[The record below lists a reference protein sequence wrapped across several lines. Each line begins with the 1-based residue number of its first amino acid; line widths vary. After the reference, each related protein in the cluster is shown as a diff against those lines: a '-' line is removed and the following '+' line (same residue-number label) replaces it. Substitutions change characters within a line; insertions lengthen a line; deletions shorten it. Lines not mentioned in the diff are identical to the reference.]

1 MSNATASFRHLIRNA
16 EDLQAVVRTM
26 KALAASSIGQYEKSV
41 RSLTDYYRVVE
52 LGLGASIRASGSAA
66 PFNVDA
72 RPTRPGSIGA
82 IVFGSDQG
90 LVGRFN
96 DVVAEC
102 AIRSLA
108 TMPQKPVVWAVG
120 ERVHDRLLDGG
131 LELQQLYN
139 VPNSVDAITPLVGN
153 IQLDSESVLGTDGNS
168 RLYIFHNRPN
178 SRAGY
183 DAVSQQLI
191 PLDRVWQQGLSAVE
205 WPTSLPPELLGKN
218 SAVLQALIREYLFI
232 SLFRAAAESLA
243 SENASRLAAME
254 RADKN
259 IQATLEELRLNFNR
273 SRQQVIDEELFDL
286 ISGFEAL
293 ASVAADDV

>member
-1 MSNATASFRHLIRNA
+1 MSNATANFRHLIKNA
-16 EDLQAVVRTM
+16 EDLQSVVRTM

-52 LGLGASIRASGSAA
+52 LGLGASIRANGSAN
-66 PFNVDA
+66 PINIDA
-72 RPTRPGSIGA
+72 SHSQPGLIGA

-96 DVVAEC
+96 DVVAEF
-102 AIRSLA
+102 AIGSLA
-108 TMPQKPVVWAVG
+108 KISQKPLVWAVG

-131 LELQQLYN
+131 LELQQIYN
-139 VPNSVDAITPLVGN
+139 VPNSVNAITPLVGQ
-153 IQLDSESVLGTDGNS
+153 IQLDSERILGTQGNP

-183 DAVSQQLI
+183 VAVSQQLL
-191 PLDRVWQQGLSAVE
+191 PLDKAWQQGLSAVE
-205 WPTSLPPELLGKN
+205 WPTQLPPELLGKN
-218 SAVLQALIREYLFI
+218 TEILHALIREYLFI
-232 SLFRAAAESLA
+232 SLFRATAESLS

-259 IQATLEELRLNFNR
+259 IQETLEELRLTLNR

-293 ASVAADDV
+293 TSAAADSA

>member
-1 MSNATASFRHLIRNA
+1 MSNATANFRHLIRNA

-26 KALAASSIGQYEKSV
+26 KALAASSIGQYENSV
-41 RSLTDYYRVVE
+41 NSLTDYYRVVE
-52 LGLGASIRASGSAA
+52 LGLGVSIRASGSAY
-66 PFNVDA
+66 PFHVDA
-72 RPTRPGSIGA
+72 RPTRPGLIGA

-108 TMPQKPVVWAVG
+108 TMPQKPLVWAVG

-153 IQLDSESVLGTDGNS
+153 IQLDSERILGTAGNS

-183 DAVSQQLI
+183 VAVSQQLL
-191 PLDRVWQQGLSAVE
+191 PLDRAWQQGLSAVE

-218 SAVLQALIREYLFI
+218 NAILQALIREYLFI